1 MTERP
6 WAKTNLW
13 HGLLCEEQ
21 RQLLGTEEESSD
33 RHSSEDD
40 NDTDMEA
47 IYQITPEQREYYL
60 TQFRT
65 LQPDKNKLLSGPN
78 ARIFFEKSRIPVD
91 ELRHIWQ

>member
-1 MTERP
+1 M
-6 WAKTNLW
+6 
-13 HGLLCEEQ
+13 LCEEQ

-65 LQPDKNKLLSGPN
+65 LQPDKSKLLSGSN
-78 ARIFFEKSRIPVD
+78 ARVFFEKSRIPVD